1 MFKTVSSKQVVR
13 IQEVL
18 SFVEGNNKLDFR
30 RTNYLNTKHK
40 PSVRLARALGL
51 RVSGCRAAVRDAK
64 VVGFRASG
72 V

>member
-51 RVSGCRAAVRDAK
+51 RVSGCRA
-64 VVGFRASG
+64 
-72 V
+72 